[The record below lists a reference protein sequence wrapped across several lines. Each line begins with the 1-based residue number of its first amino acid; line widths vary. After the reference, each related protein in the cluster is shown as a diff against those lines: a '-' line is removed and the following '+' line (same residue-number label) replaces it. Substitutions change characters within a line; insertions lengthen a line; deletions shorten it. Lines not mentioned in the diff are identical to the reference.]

1 MLVLPFFVETF
12 GLSQAAV
19 DEVNILL
26 GCSDALL
33 RFFLEGVQNV
43 DRLLKADRIDG
54 APRVAGM
61 VCDNFKHR
69 SSTKTFQW
77 LCRGVGFT
85 LLGGIERLAG
95 IAPDLAREGRAG
107 LFGLS
112 RSRSAVFPVLPL
124 YEYTSIYI
132 TLSREWFFC
141 FPELCMRGFRF

>member
-33 RFFLEGVQNV
+33 RFLLEGVQNV

-54 APRVAGM
+54 APPIAGM
-61 VCDNFKHR
+61 VCDNFRHR
-69 SSTKTFQW
+69 PSTKTFQR
-77 LCRGVGFT
+77 LCRGVGLP

-95 IAPDLAREGRAG
+95 IAPDLAREGAQV
-107 LFGLS
+107 F
-112 RSRSAVFPVLPL
+112 SA
-124 YEYTSIYI
+124 
-132 TLSREWFFC
+132 
-141 FPELCMRGFRF
+141 